1 MSLTLQPPYLL
12 IREGKAFWV
21 ESRPPSESSATLQA
35 FEEGCF
41 NDAWCYDATGSL
53 WPIMSA
59 RLKRHPSFLQRVL
72 PWRRVS
78 VELQVGTP
86 AHVDMAQV
94 ISRLAKVLQIDNE
107 FCEYL
112 PVSPMDILR
121 RFETARTPGDII
133 GIARDC
139 DELYNRKDS

>member
-1 MSLTLQPPYLL
+1 MSATPQPPYLL

-35 FEEGCF
+35 FKEGCF
-41 NDAWCYDATGSL
+41 NDACCYDATGSL
-53 WPIMSA
+53 WPIESA
-59 RLKRHPSFLQRVL
+59 TLKGQPSFLQRVL

-86 AHVDMAQV
+86 ARVDVAEV
-94 ISRLAKVLQIDNE
+94 VSRLARELRVDNG

-112 PVSPMDILR
+112 PASPMDILN
-121 RFETARTPGDII
+121 RFKAAHTPRDII
-133 GIARDC
+133 GIAREY
-139 DELYNRKDS
+139 DERAA